1 MKPLSDRDPF
11 RIGVLAIALGGL
23 VAGLIVVLSVVSFGT
38 STYTAVLE
46 HTAGL
51 RKGEDVQVH
60 GVSVGK
66 VTGIRLMDTSVE
78 VSFVLDNDIELG
90 SRTTA
95 AVKVATLLG
104 THYLQVDPQGGGAL
118 AGGQIPIERT
128 VVPYNLQ
135 DVIEVG
141 TTQLEKLDPV
151 QLAKALTATSET
163 LAASG
168 DDIGPALEG
177 VARLSEV
184 VSRRSDQTGDLL
196 RAARAVTDQLSRS
209 SVDIVGLM
217 EQTNLVV
224 SEVTARRK
232 AIHTLLVETTQLSR
246 ALTAIVS
253 QTKDELRPALVDV
266 NSALDALNAQDK
278 GLERVLQLMAPA
290 VRYVANATGSGPF
303 IDLYTPD
310 PALPT
315 DDMLCQIGS
324 CP

>member
-66 VTGIRLMDTSVE
+66 VTGIQLMDTSVE

-104 THYLQVDPQGGGAL
+104 THYLQVDPQGEGAL
-118 AGGQIPIERT
+118 AGGRIPLERT

-163 LAASG
+163 LAVSG

-184 VSRRSDQTGDLL
+184 VSRRSGQTGDLL

-224 SEVTARRK
+224 SEVTARRE

-253 QTKDELRPALVDV
+253 QTKAELRPALV
-266 NSALDALNAQDK
+266 NLNTALDALNAQDK

-290 VRYVANATGSGPF
+290 VRYVANAAGSGPF

-315 DDMLCQIGS
+315 DDMLCQMGS